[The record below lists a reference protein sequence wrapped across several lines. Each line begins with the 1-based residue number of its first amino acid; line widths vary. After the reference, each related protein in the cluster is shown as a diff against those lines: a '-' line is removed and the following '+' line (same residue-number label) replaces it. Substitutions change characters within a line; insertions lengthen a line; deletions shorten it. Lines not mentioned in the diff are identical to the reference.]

1 MWVWTAFLLTYRLF
15 SAVNTMVLHDPKSVE
30 SMDMEELQVPKVD
43 YKLHDD
49 FQLCGGQHPNPIIV
63 QGSAVTDLDTRC

>member
-1 MWVWTAFLLTYRLF
+1 MWVWTAYPLTYRLF

-30 SMDMEELQVPKVD
+30 SMDTEELQAQKAD
-43 YKLHDD
+43 YTLHAD
-49 FQLCGGQHPNPIIV
+49 FQLCGGRHPNPITV